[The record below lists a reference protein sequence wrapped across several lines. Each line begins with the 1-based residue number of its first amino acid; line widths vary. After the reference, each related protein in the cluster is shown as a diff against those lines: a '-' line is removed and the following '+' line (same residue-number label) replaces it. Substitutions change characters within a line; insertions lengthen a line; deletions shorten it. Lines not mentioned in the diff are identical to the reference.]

1 MEVWTGG
8 FLIFPPDWTPIRWT
22 PEVAELGYE
31 LWGSAMPDTYLTYG
45 TASHF
50 TDAPQRS
57 VPSPS

>member
-1 MEVWTGG
+1 
-8 FLIFPPDWTPIRWT
+8 
-22 PEVAELGYE
+22 
-31 LWGSAMPDTYLTYG
+31 MPDTYLTYG